1 MRTAEALTLPNTTLP
16 CATPER
22 KNTLLDTTPTLTL
35 RNAAISSTQKDG
47 KMDKASTMGMIV
59 QLTEL
64 NKEPEA
70 NKNALEKLISGFG
83 RSFGTVEAFN
93 FPGEALGYTE
103 KPGSTTTA
111 GKSLD

>member
-1 MRTAEALTLPNTTLP
+1 MGRPVRAPMRAAVTLMGVNEAVADCLESGCSIDDVSTLIGELKT
-16 CATPER
+16 
-22 KNTLLDTTPTLTL
+22 
-35 RNAAISSTQKDG
+35 ISSTQKDG
-47 KMDKASTMGMIV
+47 TLGMIV

-83 RSFGTVEAFN
+83 RSFGTVEAFT

>member
-1 MRTAEALTLPNTTLP
+1 MLSRHHTTLR
-16 CATPER
+16 T
-22 KNTLLDTTPTLTL
+22 
-35 RNAAISSTQKDG
+35 AAISSGQKDG
-47 KMDKASTMGMIV
+47 TLNKASTMGMIV

-93 FPGEALGYTE
+93 FPGEALGYSE

-111 GKSLD
+111 GKALD